1 MDAKKAFIFLTV
13 FGGGYLIFKAVKPK
27 ERKNLS
33 KGAIQMQEEDPNDR
47 PYIDPPIIDDEEAN
61 NNERSS
67 DAIVALSAYI
77 SAYNAKEPQSVL
89 DDLNTEISDSYGLK
103 VYRRRSD
110 NKLVVSDLNGDDI
123 LVYDN

>member
-1 MDAKKAFIFLTV
+1 
-13 FGGGYLIFKAVKPK
+13 
-27 ERKNLS
+27 
-33 KGAIQMQEEDPNDR
+33 
-47 PYIDPPIIDDEEAN
+47 
-61 NNERSS
+61 
-67 DAIVALSAYI
+67 LSAYI
-77 SAYNAKEPQSVL
+77 AAYNAKEPQSVL